1 MNMSEPRLRTLLRQ
15 AEKTKNAGKR
25 AAAAQLYREI
35 VAEEPDLVEAWLGL
49 GELTTDAAEKERAY
63 QQALALDPENVVAQA
78 GLAGE
83 PLPEVAD
90 TNEPETAVSPPPPAI
105 TQPPAPAVQKKQAPL
120 AEKDDEFILYCYRHP
135 ERDTSLR
142 CYSCNKPICIDC
154 ANKTPVGYI
163 CPECLYNLEEKF
175 FSATKADYLLASIVS
190 FILSL
195 LAGFVVVNFGGGFFW
210 VLIVLFVAG
219 GVGAFVAKLT
229 YRVIGGRRGRYIP
242 HIVATMVIVGVV
254 IPAFPMLIGILLGG
268 LGALF
273 SLLVPG
279 IYAFVASSS
288 AFYWMR

>member
-49 GELTTDAAEKERAY
+49 GELSTDAAEKERAY
-63 QQALALDPENVVAQA
+63 RQALALDPENVVAQA

-83 PLPEVAD
+83 PLPEVAE
-90 TNEPETAVSPPPPAI
+90 TSEPETAVSPPPPAM
-105 TQPPAPAVQKKQAPL
+105 TQQAPAVQKKPAPL
-120 AEKDDEFILYCYRHP
+120 AEKEDDFILYCYRHP

-175 FSATKADYLLASIVS
+175 FSATKIDYLLASVVS

>member
-49 GELTTDAAEKERAY
+49 GELSTDAAEKERAY
-63 QQALALDPENVVAQA
+63 RQALALDPENVVAQA

-83 PLPEVAD
+83 PLPEAAD
-90 TNEPETAVSPPPPAI
+90 TDEPETAVSPPPPVI
-105 TQPPAPAVQKKQAPL
+105 TQQAPAAQQKPALP

-175 FSATKADYLLASIVS
+175 FTATKIDYLLASVVS

-242 HIVATMVIVGVV
+242 HIVATMVILGVV
-254 IPAFPMLIGILLGG
+254 IPAFPLLIGILFGG

-273 SLLVPG
+273 GLLVPG